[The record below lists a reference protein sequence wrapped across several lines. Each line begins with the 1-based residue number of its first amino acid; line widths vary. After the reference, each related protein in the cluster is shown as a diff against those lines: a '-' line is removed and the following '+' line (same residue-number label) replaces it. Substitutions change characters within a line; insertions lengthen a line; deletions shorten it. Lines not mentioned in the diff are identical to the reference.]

1 MGGDKTVFGKSK
13 KQENQYVIAVKDLAD
28 TQKALEAETI
38 SLPYEKSL
46 YLDLIA
52 TSIKKVDNQKKLS
65 KFIKSQNKN
74 KGEVKYYWEGL
85 IAEGYTLMD
94 VHYDKKNP
102 PMEKLCDTAKF
113 KLICRV

>member
-1 MGGDKTVFGKSK
+1 MGGDTTVFGKSK
-13 KQENQYVIAVKDLAD
+13 EQENQYVIAVKDLAD
-28 TQKALEAETI
+28 TQKALETETI

-46 YLDLIA
+46 YLNLIA

-65 KFIKSQNKN
+65 KFIKAENKI
-74 KGEVKYYWEGL
+74 KGEVRYYWEGL